1 MAAKSVTELRESLR
15 KATNIQE
22 CLDIADTDW
31 YFEGVGPSAIDKALS
46 LVTREEEAWTVYRH
60 TRMNSRESQACIQK
74 AKSFTD

>member
-1 MAAKSVTELRESLR
+1 MTVKSVTELQEALR

-22 CLDIADTDW
+22 CLDIADTDL

-46 LVTREEEAWTVYRH
+46 LVTREEEVWTIYEH
-60 TRMNSRESQACIQK
+60 TMMNSRESQTCIQK